1 LSHDLRRQPP
11 TATLRTHPP
20 APLPGAD
27 RTNTALNNG
36 QQTTSRN
43 YMHWIRYQ
51 ILAEG
56 SDSYVQ
62 PPMTNTLTSSSQP
75 VG

>member
-27 RTNTALNNG
+27 RTNTASKQWPTNHVKELHALDSLPDTG
-36 QQTTSRN
+36 RGVRQLRSTTN
-43 YMHWIRYQ
+43 DQHT
-51 ILAEG
+51 
-56 SDSYVQ
+56 D
-62 PPMTNTLTSSSQP
+62 
-75 VG
+75 